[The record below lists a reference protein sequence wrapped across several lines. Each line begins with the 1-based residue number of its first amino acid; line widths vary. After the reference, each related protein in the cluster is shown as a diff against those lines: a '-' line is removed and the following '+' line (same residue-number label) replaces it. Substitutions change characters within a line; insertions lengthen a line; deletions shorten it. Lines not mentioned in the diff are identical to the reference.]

1 MAKLGNVAVVLA
13 CVAMLSVT
21 TLADAFK
28 LLIVHTND
36 MHSRF
41 NQTSKASGLCS
52 EQEAAMN
59 QCYGGFARVSEA
71 VKLARARSKMART
84 QSLFLIA
91 GDIYQGTL
99 LYSIYKWKIVATL
112 TNMLRPDAMVRL
124 VHFTFPILT
133 PCDTRRMWAEYT
145 NL

>member
-1 MAKLGNVAVVLA
+1 MAKLGSVTAALA
-13 CVAMLSVT
+13 CVAMLGVA
-21 TLADAFK
+21 TLAETFK

-41 NQTSKASGLCS
+41 NQTSKSSGVCS
-52 EQEAAMN
+52 AEEAAMN

-71 VKLARARSKMART
+71 VTVARARSRRNKT

-99 LYSIYKWKIVATL
+99 FYSIYKWRIVAKL
-112 TNMLRPDAMVRL
+112 TNMLRPDAMVR
-124 VHFTFPILT
+124 
-133 PCDTRRMWAEYT
+133 TRSFCSSYLHAV
-145 NL
+145 

>member
-13 CVAMLSVT
+13 SVAMLSVT
-21 TLADAFK
+21 TLADTFK

-41 NQTSKASGLCS
+41 NQTSKLSGLCS
-52 EQEAAMN
+52 AQEATKN
-59 QCYGGFARVSEA
+59 QCFGGFARVSEA
-71 VKLARARSKMART
+71 VKLARARSKMEKT

-99 LYSIYKWKIVATL
+99 LYSIYKWKIVAKL
-112 TNMLRPDAMVRL
+112 TNMLRPDAMVRIRS
-124 VHFTFPILT
+124 FYFSYPYA
-133 PCDTRRMWAEYT
+133 M
-145 NL
+145 

>member
-1 MAKLGNVAVVLA
+1 MATNLGKLTAVLA
-13 CVAMLSVT
+13 CVVT
-21 TLADAFK
+21 LGVAAPLDNFK

-41 NQTSKASGLCS
+41 NQTSKTAGVCS
-52 EQEAAMN
+52 PTDAANN

-71 VKLARARSKMART
+71 VTLARHKSKQTNT
-84 QSLFLIA
+84 QCLFLIA

-99 LYSIYKWKIVATL
+99 AYTVYKWKIATKL

-124 VHFTFPILT
+124 T
-133 PCDTRRMWAEYT
+133 A
-145 NL
+145 

>member
-1 MAKLGNVAVVLA
+1 MTKLGKVTAALA

-21 TLADAFK
+21 TFADAFK

-41 NQTSKASGLCS
+41 NQTNKLSGECS
-52 EQEAAMN
+52 AQDAAKN

-71 VKLARARSKMART
+71 VMLARARSKATKT

-99 LYSIYKWKIVATL
+99 LFSIYKWKIVAKL
-112 TNMLRPDAMVRL
+112 TNMLRPDAMVRTSSL
-124 VHFTFPILT
+124 
-133 PCDTRRMWAEYT
+133 
-145 NL
+145 

>member
-1 MAKLGNVAVVLA
+1 MAKLGKVTAVLA

-21 TLADAFK
+21 TLADTFK

-41 NQTSKASGLCS
+41 DQTSKSSGVCS
-52 EQEAAMN
+52 EQEAAKN
-59 QCYGGFARVSEA
+59 QCFGGFARVSEA
-71 VKLARARSKMART
+71 VMMARARGKTEKT

-99 LYSIYKWKIVATL
+99 LYTIYKWKIVAKL
-112 TNMLRPDAMVRL
+112 TNMLRPDAMVSSSL
-124 VHFTFPILT
+124 FCVSYP
-133 PCDTRRMWAEYT
+133 
-145 NL
+145 